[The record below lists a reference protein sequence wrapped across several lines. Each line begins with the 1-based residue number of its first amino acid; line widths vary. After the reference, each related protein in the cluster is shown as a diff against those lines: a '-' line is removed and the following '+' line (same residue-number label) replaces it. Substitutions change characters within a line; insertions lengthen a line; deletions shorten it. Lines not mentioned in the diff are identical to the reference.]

1 MPPPETAWHE
11 QQHSGLPPTMN
22 LPGPQ
27 GQQGQQLLT
36 LRPPGVNQMNRQ
48 GHQGHQGQL
57 HTTGPPG
64 GGGRSLCPVWQRLK
78 RWWPHREGHKLQY
91 PTIHITMAAVCQM
104 PRVAGETRE
113 LPPKSTR
120 EFLRP
125 LSDWHQS

>member
-64 GGGRSLCPVWQRLK
+64 GGADPYARCGNASSDGGPTGRGTNCS
-78 RWWPHREGHKLQY
+78 
-91 PTIHITMAAVCQM
+91 I
-104 PRVAGETRE
+104 
-113 LPPKSTR
+113 PPST
-120 EFLRP
+120 
-125 LSDWHQS
+125 